1 MNIKKSILC
10 IGLLFSPVFL
20 SLISAQ
26 TKVIDSLKLELIKFT
41 SNDTLKVN
49 LLNEISSKSYVINP
63 VDSRNYAFKALSM
76 SDSLKYLKGSVN
88 ATKNLALSYV
98 RVDRNE
104 ALKYSQK
111 ACNMAKDAGLK
122 RELAESLLV
131 LGNINMSLGDIPQ
144 SNDIYRELIL
154 LAKELDNK
162 TLLFKARTNLA
173 MNINRSGDIVAS
185 LSEYQQIIRECTD
198 ENQPVLGTVYFTMA
212 NIHKTQGNLDIA
224 LDYYYKALDIVTM
237 NKELSLLNSIYVNV
251 AGIQYEQGAYNDAIE
266 TLNVVK
272 NSAVERKDSMLM
284 STYYTNMANINLK
297 VNDTT
302 ALEFFQKALDLRKFA
317 YISQVVNNL
326 HGLSGIYISRGEFE
340 LAYNYLLEALETSVK
355 VNNKIDESIS
365 MLKLAEFYKK
375 KGNYRSA
382 LKFANQADALNTNL
396 GFKYNSVGSK
406 YLLSSIY
413 AQIGDF
419 KNAYK
424 FSSDYQKL
432 KDEIINEKEI
442 RKLSMLESSYKF
454 KQERKIYELEEISNL
469 HRIKFL
475 RLEVLLLSV
484 ILILFILVII
494 YITKSYIEKR
504 KRHTQELLIK
514 QEKIEALD
522 KEMTVAKLRLL
533 KRAEQDAMN
542 VKIMEDIVK
551 TSVDSSEQINE
562 LINNFK
568 YNNDTTNWKEFEL
581 VFSKSQTDFWKKIND
596 FTPALTSNER
606 KLCVFLR
613 LNMSS
618 KDIANITLQSE
629 EAIKKSR
636 QRLRLKLGLDRKDN
650 LTSYIQGL

>member
-1 MNIKKSILC
+1 
-10 IGLLFSPVFL
+10 
-20 SLISAQ
+20 
-26 TKVIDSLKLELIKFT
+26 
-41 SNDTLKVN
+41 
-49 LLNEISSKSYVINP
+49 
-63 VDSRNYAFKALSM
+63 M